1 MRHTDDTDLICGVDM
16 NRNVI
21 VLGASHKPDRYSYKA
36 VELLR
41 EKGYNPIPVH
51 PRGNPVSGIAART
64 SLDEV
69 KEDVGTITFYV
80 NASVSSTLADEIL
93 SINPER
99 VIFNPGAE
107 NEELKKRCKEHG
119 IKTVNACTLVLL
131 KTGQF

>member
-1 MRHTDDTDLICGVDM
+1 M
-16 NRNVI
+16 NKNVV

-51 PRGNPVSGIAART
+51 PRGNGVSGVPARV

-69 KEDVGTITFYV
+69 NEEVDTVTLYV
-80 NASVSSTLADEIL
+80 NSRVSSELADGIISL
-93 SINPER
+93 KPRR

-107 NEELKKRCKEHG
+107 NSDLLEKLEQAG
-119 IKTVNACTLVLL
+119 IEGREACTLVLL